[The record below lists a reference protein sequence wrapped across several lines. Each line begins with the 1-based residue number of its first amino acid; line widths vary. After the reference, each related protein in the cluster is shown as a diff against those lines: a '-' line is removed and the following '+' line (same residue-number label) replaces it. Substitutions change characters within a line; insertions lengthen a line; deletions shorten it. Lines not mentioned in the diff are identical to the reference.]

1 MKRRSHGPHH
11 TSHTV
16 KLLYPTSHIA
26 RPAPHIPL
34 LLPLALPSVHARMS
48 AAVVSGSHITPLTAH
63 SPLIHPS
70 RPTCLAVGPCQD
82 VGCGGLRRRAR
93 AEGHDERDVAGISL
107 RVAVG
112 HEGAHLGRWEG
123 GGAQEMSGLP
133 GEWLHLG
140 RKGGAQRRR
149 KPRHS
154 GSKPWGRHPEQWSQP
169 GTKFNRTQFQRAG
182 RTSLVNL
189 WGGRPMEVQPT
200 STVGRTSR
208 TASSSVLGFGGPE

>member
-1 MKRRSHGPHH
+1 MEASVSH
-11 TSHTV
+11 S
-16 KLLYPTSHIA
+16 
-26 RPAPHIPL
+26 
-34 LLPLALPSVHARMS
+34 
-48 AAVVSGSHITPLTAH
+48 TPLTANF
-63 SPLIHPS
+63 PLLHPS
-70 RPTCLAVGPCQD
+70 HTTCLAVGPCQD
-82 VGCGGLRRRAR
+82 VGCSGLRRRPR

-200 STVGRTSR
+200 STVGRTSL
-208 TASSSVLGFGGPE
+208 TASSSVLGFGGPEYVDSGSGGGGHNCEIPRTPQEHIWHMFHRTNGAAKKR